1 MTDEDRT
8 VVPQKRMTVT
18 RLGHKVDELHESVD
32 EVSNDLAEIK
42 MVLKSLL
49 EISLGMNPQ
58 EKPADPTDDGRMFG

>member
-49 EISLGMNPQ
+49 EISLNLNPQ
-58 EKPADPTDDGRMFG
+58 DTPEDGADSGQMFG